1 MQTAAI
7 SYRVADFLKQHPP
20 FNSIE
25 EQDLLDL
32 VARGRVKFHEGDEV
46 LCWQKSS
53 YSPFR
58 FVIQQGSVS
67 LWEEAG
73 AKELLR
79 DIRGPG
85 DMIGIERYLGSP
97 SYPYSAKANGDV
109 VVYALPAADFEPL
122 LAKYPQA
129 ERYVDAYAA
138 AGAVYRDA
146 TRNSVHQRFVVELA
160 RHPEPLSCGPD
171 CTVAEAA
178 RMMRTAHSDAIAV
191 MRDETLLGIVTTTGL
206 LGWVADGGSVLQVVK
221 DIMGGI
227 PPAVA
232 PQTLVSDC
240 VLAMSR
246 SASRV
251 LALTAD
257 GTAHG
262 GLLHLLST
270 ADLQPA
276 FGDNPLDI
284 LYEIAHASDKEV
296 LRILHLRARA
306 FLLGQLTEP
315 SAVDWLTALGDRINI
330 SIVKRLNELAGSTSE
345 KWTWCFW
352 GAAGRCELLAPV
364 EPEIALVC
372 GDGADDV
379 SRGRVA
385 LARLRADLAECGYL
399 PHTMPE
405 WDEGM
410 LFATVATWQERFT
423 QWIRNPIVSAMYT
436 ARPLF
441 DLRPVL
447 GDLDAWKGLERSI
460 RETVHSTP
468 SFQKLLANDCL
479 SALPPLTFFQDQVV
493 DESGER
499 SEVFELENR
508 ALGPIVEVGRVFGIA
523 NQRILGSSTL
533 ERLELARTR
542 MPAHAS
548 MLREAEETLRVLLYL
563 QARTGL
569 RLHESGTE
577 IVPSQ
582 LSRLDRQALK
592 SAFRAIHNLLDFT
605 FNRLWTE
612 AT

>member
-1 MQTAAI
+1 VQTAAI

-20 FNSIE
+20 FNSIDG
-25 EQDLLDL
+25 QDLLDL
-32 VARGRVKFHEGDEV
+32 VARGRVKFHEGDEF

-53 YSPFR
+53 YSPFL

-73 AKELLR
+73 GKELLR

-146 TRNSVHQRFVVELA
+146 TRNGVHQRFVVELA

-171 CTVAEAA
+171 FTVAEAA
-178 RMMRTAHSDAIAV
+178 RTMRTAHSDAIAV
-191 MRDETLLGIVTTTGL
+191 MQDETLLGILTTTDV
-206 LGWVADGGSVLQVVK
+206 LGWVADGGSAAQAVK
-221 DIMGGI
+221 DVMGAI

-240 VLAMSR
+240 VLTMSR
-246 SASRV
+246 STSSV

-257 GTAHG
+257 GTARG
-262 GLLHLLST
+262 GLLHLLSA

-276 FGDNPLDI
+276 FGDNPLAI
-284 LYEIAHASDKEV
+284 LHEIAHASDKEV

-306 FLLGQLTEP
+306 FLLGQLTQP

-330 SIVKRLNELAGSTSE
+330 SIVKRLNELAGNASE
-345 KWTWCFW
+345 NWTWCFW

-372 GDGADDV
+372 ADDV
-379 SRGRVA
+379 SRGRVV
-385 LARLRADLAECGYL
+385 LDRLRADLAECGYL

-405 WDEGM
+405 WDEEM
-410 LFATVATWQERFT
+410 LCATAANWQERFT

-447 GDLDAWKGLERSI
+447 GDLDAWQGLERAV
-460 RETVHSTP
+460 RETIHSKP

-499 SEVFELENR
+499 SEVFALGNR

-523 NQRILGSSTL
+523 NERVLGSSTL

-542 MPAHAS
+542 MPAHTS
-548 MLREAEETLRVLLYL
+548 MFREAEETLRVLLYL

-569 RLHESGTE
+569 RMHESGTE

-612 AT
+612 AP

>member
-1 MQTAAI
+1 
-7 SYRVADFLKQHPP
+7 
-20 FNSIE
+20 
-25 EQDLLDL
+25 
-32 VARGRVKFHEGDEV
+32 
-46 LCWQKSS
+46 
-53 YSPFR
+53 
-58 FVIQQGSVS
+58 
-67 LWEEAG
+67 
-73 AKELLR
+73 
-79 DIRGPG
+79 
-85 DMIGIERYLGSP
+85 
-97 SYPYSAKANGDV
+97 
-109 VVYALPAADFEPL
+109 
-122 LAKYPQA
+122 
-129 ERYVDAYAA
+129 
-138 AGAVYRDA
+138 
-146 TRNSVHQRFVVELA
+146 
-160 RHPEPLSCGPD
+160 
-171 CTVAEAA
+171 
-178 RMMRTAHSDAIAV
+178 
-191 MRDETLLGIVTTTGL
+191 
-206 LGWVADGGSVLQVVK
+206 
-221 DIMGGI
+221 
-227 PPAVA
+227 
-232 PQTLVSDC
+232 
-240 VLAMSR
+240 
-246 SASRV
+246 
-251 LALTAD
+251 
-257 GTAHG
+257 
-262 GLLHLLST
+262 
-270 ADLQPA
+270 
-276 FGDNPLDI
+276 
-284 LYEIAHASDKEV
+284 
-296 LRILHLRARA
+296 
-306 FLLGQLTEP
+306 
-315 SAVDWLTALGDRINI
+315 VDWLTALGDRINI

-372 GDGADDV
+372 GDDV

-399 PHTMPE
+399 SHTMPE

-410 LFATVATWQERFT
+410 LCATAATWQERFT

-447 GDLDAWKGLERSI
+447 GDSDGWQGVERSV
-460 RETVHSTP
+460 RETIQSKP

-523 NQRILGSSTL
+523 NERILGSSTL

-548 MLREAEETLRVLLYL
+548 IFREAEETLRVLLYL

-569 RLHESGTE
+569 RLHENGTE

-612 AT
+612 AS